1 MKIVY
6 IASSIVPSRIAN
18 SIHVMNICSCLAEM
32 GHDVTILLPKI
43 EGDENQAEIF
53 SFYGLEADFKIE
65 KLYYPSFKGKTFYYT
80 YAIYKALKRIKPD
93 YVIGRFV
100 NGCAVASMM
109 GFPITFD
116 SHGPMWEDS
125 KISNWFFKRM
135 LNQETLKKLTVNSIA
150 LKDLYLK
157 SGIFND
163 TRFNPDNL
171 VVAHNGAN
179 VYDLNQKVELPGR
192 KDSLKVGYFGHLYA
206 GRGIELIIE
215 LARRMPDLEYYI
227 VGGEEQDINH
237 WKEQTSLKNLH
248 FLGFVPF
255 ANVYKYRHSCD
266 ILLAPYQKIV
276 SPGGT
281 IGDQGPYMNPI
292 KYLEYMSSCKGIV
305 ASELPSTREV
315 LNESNAILVD
325 CADVDQWEKA
335 ILTLACDS
343 NLLELLSK
351 NAYADFENNYTWKI
365 RAERLIEGATR

>member
-6 IASSIVPSRIAN
+6 IANSIVPSRIAN
-18 SIHVMNICSCLAEM
+18 SIHVMNICSSLAKM

-43 EGDENQAEIF
+43 DGDENQEEIF
-53 SFYGLEADFKIE
+53 SFYGLDPDFKME
-65 KLYYPSFKGKTFYYT
+65 KLYFPSFKGKTFYYT

-100 NGCAVASMM
+100 NGNAIAAMM
-109 GFPITFD
+109 GFPSTFD

-135 LNQETLKKLTVNSIA
+135 LNQKALKKLTVNSIA
-150 LKDLYLK
+150 LKDIYLK

-163 TRFNPDNL
+163 TKFDTANL

-179 VYDLNQKVELPGR
+179 DYDLHEKAEVPGR
-192 KDSLKVGYFGHLYA
+192 KESLKVGYFGHLYA
-206 GRGIELIIE
+206 GRGIDLIIE

-227 VGGEEQDINH
+227 VGGEEEDIAY
-237 WKEQTSLKNLH
+237 WKQQTDLTNLH

-255 ANVYKYRHSCD
+255 AEVYKYRHSCD

-292 KYLEYMSSCKGIV
+292 KYLEYMSSRKAIV

-315 LNESNAILVD
+315 LDESNAILVD
-325 CADVDQWEKA
+325 CDDIDQWENA
-335 ILTLACDS
+335 IRQLAD
-343 NLLELLSK
+343 NPELREQLSDKSYSDFQK
-351 NAYADFENNYTWKI
+351 NFTWKM
-365 RAERLIEGATR
+365 RAERLIEGAK